1 MIADAPV
8 EGQSDRRAQRSGRP
22 KPWRGTLVLVVALAW
37 VFGVASMVALVLALV
52 LRRSVTSQLDR
63 SLLRAG
69 MVVAVLGL
77 AVMVLSYV
85 FAAGATS

>member
-1 MIADAPV
+1 M
-8 EGQSDRRAQRSGRP
+8 
-22 KPWRGTLVLVVALAW
+22 LVVALVW